1 MIFPDLNAD
10 YIPPNFNVNAR
21 GALYLKRKGR
31 HNWMKNQLD
40 INVDFPPLFA
50 WVREDVLQNI
60 LQSVMSNYVE
70 DINNGFAVRL
80 LADYNL
86 FKRNKPKK
94 EGIRNAKSWYNV
106 TLGYKAS
113 HVQMVFTCPCPV
125 SVSVLHR
132 ICSLHEPE
140 ENTDTTQAISCKHV
154 HGIEEDCS
162 KEAIRFL
169 VVATCKD
176 PNT

>member
-1 MIFPDLNAD
+1 MDTPFPCRVRCLTRVCVSVRHRHDTHTTF
-10 YIPPNFNVNAR
+10 YI
-21 GALYLKRKGR
+21 
-31 HNWMKNQLD
+31 LD
-40 INVDFPPLFA
+40 IIGVH
-50 WVREDVLQNI
+50 V
-60 LQSVMSNYVE
+60 SVSV
-70 DINNGFAVRL
+70 
-80 LADYNL
+80 
-86 FKRNKPKK
+86 
-94 EGIRNAKSWYNV
+94 S
-106 TLGYKAS
+106 
-113 HVQMVFTCPCPV
+113 CPV

>member
-1 MIFPDLNAD
+1 MKHGHS
-10 YIPPNFNVNAR
+10 IPLPCLVSDTR
-21 GALYLKRKGR
+21 
-31 HNWMKNQLD
+31 MC
-40 INVDFPPLFA
+40 
-50 WVREDVLQNI
+50 
-60 LQSVMSNYVE
+60 QS
-70 DINNGFAVRL
+70 
-80 LADYNL
+80 
-86 FKRNKPKK
+86 
-94 EGIRNAKSWYNV
+94 
-106 TLGYKAS
+106 
-113 HVQMVFTCPCPV
+113 CPV